1 MIASTDELIRALE
14 QVNETQYKE
23 IIELRRVIADL
34 TAQLIKAHDQLEEKG
49 LLDEKNKTVESV

>member
-34 TAQLIKAHDQLEEKG
+34 TAQLIKVHDQLEEKG

>member
-1 MIASTDELIRALE
+1 MIANTDELIRALE
-14 QVNETQYKE
+14 QVNATQYKE

>member
-1 MIASTDELIRALE
+1 MITSTDELIRALE

-23 IIELRRVIADL
+23 IVELRRVIADL

>member
-23 IIELRRVIADL
+23 IVELRRVIADL

>member
-14 QVNETQYKE
+14 QVNENQYKE
-23 IIELRRVIADL
+23 IMELRRVIADL

>member
-49 LLDEKNKTVESV
+49 LLDEKNKTVEPV

>member
-23 IIELRRVIADL
+23 SIELRRVIADL

-49 LLDEKNKTVESV
+49 LLDEKSKTVESV

>member
-23 IIELRRVIADL
+23 IVELRRVIADL

-49 LLDEKNKTVESV
+49 LLNEKNKTVESV

>member
-14 QVNETQYKE
+14 QVNENQYKE
-23 IIELRRVIADL
+23 IVELRRVIADL

>member
-14 QVNETQYKE
+14 QVHETQYKE

>member
-1 MIASTDELIRALE
+1 MIASTDELLRALE

-23 IIELRRVIADL
+23 IVELRRVIADL

>member
-14 QVNETQYKE
+14 QVNETRYKE
-23 IIELRRVIADL
+23 IVELRRVVADL

>member
-49 LLDEKNKTVESV
+49 LLDDKDKTVESV

>member
-49 LLDEKNKTVESV
+49 LLWKQEQKSTQI

>member
-49 LLDEKNKTVESV
+49 LLNEKNKTVESV

>member
-1 MIASTDELIRALE
+1 MIEKI
-14 QVNETQYKE
+14 NEMIENKQYV
-23 IIELRRVIADL
+23 ELRRVIADL

>member
-1 MIASTDELIRALE
+1 MIANTDELIRALE

>member
-34 TAQLIKAHDQLEEKG
+34 TAQIIKAHDQLEEKG